1 MLTRDLLAVANLV
14 QQIVVAAGPWRY
26 RANIIFV
33 LDESSSIGSSINY
46 QLLKTFLGYLV
57 GRFDYD
63 GGNTRVGLLTY
74 STNVGTY
81 VNPMQSTLGSLRSVI
96 SALGSL
102 GYKGGRTNTAAALTY
117 VRRNILDQGAGY
129 RDYVPTVVVL
139 ITGGPSYDLP
149 ATRVSAQQILF
160 YELKE

>member
-57 GRFDYD
+57 GRLDYD

-96 SALGSL
+96 SALG
-102 GYKGGRTNTAAALTY
+102 YKGGRTNTAAALAY
-117 VRRNILDQGAGY
+117 VRRNILNQGAGY